1 MTYYLVIVLVKKIKT
16 IGNSYTKLKSA
27 HVQYAAKPRYAKR
40 MFTNLLF
47 CPKPRFSPK
56 GS

>member
-16 IGNSYTKLKSA
+16 TGNSYTKLKSA